1 MKSIISE
8 KIVAERRSAQDQH
21 GHGKTP
27 GLEDCLKLVMAT
39 SPRPK

>member
-1 MKSIISE
+1 MKNIVSE
-8 KIVAERRSAQDQH
+8 KIVAESTQDQH